1 MGARICQSVFWES
14 AIANVWD
21 QIVASGNKQDRLK
34 FILKTSPK
42 LQQQINQKRVELIQ
56 PLEVLE
62 QRIETK
68 LTADY
73 TQAKAINNSIT
84 GFLLSASK
92 VAENRD
98 RYLEMVGVDSDEMT
112 QLIDTTDIIVSD
124 LLQKSQNIEEKV
136 AKGENY
142 LRKINELRNSI

>member
-1 MGARICQSVFWES
+1 
-14 AIANVWD
+14 
-21 QIVASGNKQDRLK
+21 
-34 FILKTSPK
+34 
-42 LQQQINQKRVELIQ
+42 
-56 PLEVLE
+56 
-62 QRIETK
+62 
-68 LTADY
+68 
-73 TQAKAINNSIT
+73 
-84 GFLLSASK
+84 

-98 RYLEMVGVDSDEMT
+98 RYLEMVGVDSDEIT